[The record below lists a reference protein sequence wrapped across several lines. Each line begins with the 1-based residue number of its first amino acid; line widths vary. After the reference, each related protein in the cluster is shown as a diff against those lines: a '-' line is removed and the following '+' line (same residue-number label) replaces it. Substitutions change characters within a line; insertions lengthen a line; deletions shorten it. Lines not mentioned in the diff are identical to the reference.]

1 MSSIIN
7 SAMSGLSAAQ
17 AALSTTSNNISNY
30 TVAGYSRQTTVLA
43 QASSTLQGNSY
54 YGNGVNITGVQRE
67 YDAFIATQ
75 LRGSSANYSAVNT
88 QHSQISNIDDLL
100 STSTTSL
107 STSLQGFFTN
117 LQNVVSNANDPSA
130 RQSMLSNAQGLVSQF
145 QTSAQ
150 YLNNMQNSVNADV
163 GSSVKQVNTITS
175 QIADLNKQIG
185 KLSTANGAAPNDL
198 LDKRDQ
204 LVNTLNNVVG
214 VTVSQQDGGYTVS
227 MANGLTLVNG
237 DKSHDLVAMP
247 SSSDPTRTTIGYVD
261 KQAGNVEIPEKL
273 ITTGSLGGLLAFR
286 TQDLDLAQNQLGQL
300 AAAFTT
306 SFNDVHKQGF
316 DSKGNQGVDFFNI
329 GSPLV
334 VSNNKNSTAASVTA
348 EWTDTS
354 ALKATNYNVSFDGTN
369 WSATRASDST
379 AVTITQGTDTSGNTT
394 LSFDGLKLTVAG
406 TPAPAA
412 KDSFLVKP
420 VQNVV
425 NDMSVAITSETQV
438 AAAGAVGGESDNR
451 NAQKLLGLQDAKLVG
466 GNATLSQAYATLVS
480 SVGNK
485 TSSLATTSDTQKSV
499 VSQLTDRQQSVSGVN
514 LDEEYANLTKYQ
526 QYYMANAQVLQTAST
541 VFNALINIR

>member
-43 QASSTLQGNSY
+43 QANSTLQGNSY

-75 LRGSSANYSAVNT
+75 LRGSSANYSAVST

-163 GSSVKQVNTITS
+163 DSSIKQVNTITS

-214 VTVSQQDGGYTVS
+214 VTVSQQDGGYTVA

-329 GSPLV
+329 GSPIV
-334 VSNNKNSTAASVTA
+334 VGNSKNSTAASVTA

-354 ALKATNYNVSFDGTN
+354 ALKASNYTVSYDGNN
-369 WSATRASDST
+369 WTATRASDST
-379 AVTITQGTDTSGNTT
+379 AVTITPGTDASGNTT

-420 VQNVV
+420 VQNAI
-425 NDMSVAITSETQV
+425 NDMSVAITSESQV

-451 NAQKLLGLQDAKLVG
+451 NAQKLLNLQDVKLVG
-466 GNATLSQAYATLVS
+466 GNATLSQAYATIVS

-485 TSSLATTSDTQKSV
+485 TSSLETTSTTQKSV
-499 VSQLTDRQQSVSGVN
+499 VSQLTQRQQSVSGVN

-541 VFNALINIR
+541 VFN

>member
-43 QASSTLQGNSY
+43 QANSTLQGNSY

-75 LRGSSANYSAVNT
+75 LRGSSANYSAVST

-163 GSSVKQVNTITS
+163 DSSIKQVNTITS

-214 VTVSQQDGGYTVS
+214 VTVSQQDGGYTVA

-329 GSPLV
+329 GSPIV
-334 VSNNKNSTAASVTA
+334 VGNSKNSTAASVTA

-354 ALKATNYNVSFDGTN
+354 ALKASNYTVSYDGNN
-369 WSATRASDST
+369 WTATRASDSA
-379 AVTITQGTDTSGNTT
+379 AVTITPGTDASGNTT

-420 VQNVV
+420 VQNAI
-425 NDMSVAITSETQV
+425 NDMSVAITSESQV

-451 NAQKLLGLQDAKLVG
+451 NAQKLLNLQDVKLVG
-466 GNATLSQAYATLVS
+466 GNATLSQAYAIIVS

-485 TSSLATTSDTQKSV
+485 TSSLETTSTTQKSV
-499 VSQLTDRQQSVSGVN
+499 VSQLTQRQQSVSGVN

>member
-43 QASSTLQGNSY
+43 QANSTLQGNSY

-75 LRGSSANYSAVNT
+75 LRGSSASYSAVST

-100 STSTTSL
+100 STATTSL

-163 GSSVKQVNTITS
+163 GSSIKQVNTITS

-286 TQDLDLAQNQLGQL
+286 SQDLDLAQNQLGQL
-300 AAAFTT
+300 AATFTT

-316 DSKGNQGVDFFNI
+316 DSNGDQGVDFFNI

-334 VSNNKNSTAASVTA
+334 VSNSKNSTAASVTA

-379 AVTITQGTDTSGNTT
+379 AVTIAQVKDASGNTT
-394 LSFDGLKLTVAG
+394 LSFDGLKLTVPG

-420 VQNVV
+420 VQNVI
-425 NDMSVAITSETQV
+425 NDMSVAITNESQV

-451 NAQKLLGLQDAKLVG
+451 NAQKLLSLQDAKLVG
-466 GNATLSQAYATLVS
+466 GNATLSQAYAAIVS
-480 SVGNK
+480 TVGNK
-485 TSSLATTSDTQKSV
+485 TSSLQTTSDTQKSV
-499 VSQLTDRQQSVSGVN
+499 VSQLTQRQQSVSGVN

>member
-43 QASSTLQGNSY
+43 QANSTLQGNSY
-54 YGNGVNITGVQRE
+54 YGNGVNITGVKRE

-75 LRGSSANYSAVNT
+75 LRGSSANYSAVST

-163 GSSVKQVNTITS
+163 DSSIKQVNTLTS

-214 VTVSQQDGGYTVS
+214 VTVSQQDGGYTVA

-329 GSPLV
+329 GSPIV
-334 VSNNKNSTAASVTA
+334 VGNSKNSTAASVTA

-354 ALKATNYNVSFDGTN
+354 ALKASNYTVSYDGNN
-369 WSATRASDST
+369 WTATRASDST
-379 AVTITQGTDTSGNTT
+379 AVTITPGTDASGNTT

-420 VQNVV
+420 VQNAI
-425 NDMSVAITSETQV
+425 NDMSVAITSESQV

-451 NAQKLLGLQDAKLVG
+451 NAQKLLNLQDVKLVG
-466 GNATLSQAYATLVS
+466 GNATLSQAYATIVS

-485 TSSLATTSDTQKSV
+485 TSSLETTSTTQKSV
-499 VSQLTDRQQSVSGVN
+499 VSQLTQRQQSVSGVN

>member
-43 QASSTLQGNSY
+43 QANSTLQGNSY

-75 LRGSSANYSAVNT
+75 LRGSSANYSAVST

-163 GSSVKQVNTITS
+163 DSSIKQVNTLTS

-214 VTVSQQDGGYTVS
+214 VTVSQQDGGYTVA

-247 SSSDPTRTTIGYVD
+247 SSSDPTSTTIGYVD

-329 GSPLV
+329 GSPIV
-334 VSNNKNSTAASVTA
+334 VGNSKNSTAASVTA

-354 ALKATNYNVSFDGTN
+354 ALKASNYTVSYDGNN
-369 WSATRASDST
+369 WTATRASDST
-379 AVTITQGTDTSGNTT
+379 AVTITPGTDASGNTT

-420 VQNVV
+420 VQNAI
-425 NDMSVAITSETQV
+425 NDMSVAITSESQV

-451 NAQKLLGLQDAKLVG
+451 NAQKLLNLQDVKLVG
-466 GNATLSQAYATLVS
+466 GNATLSQAYATIVS

-485 TSSLATTSDTQKSV
+485 TSSLETTSTTQKSV
-499 VSQLTDRQQSVSGVN
+499 VSQLTQRQQSVSGVN

>member
-43 QASSTLQGNSY
+43 QANSTLQGNSY

-75 LRGSSANYSAVNT
+75 LRSSSANYSAVST

-163 GSSVKQVNTITS
+163 DSSIKQVNTLTS

-214 VTVSQQDGGYTVS
+214 VTVSQQDGGYTVA

-329 GSPLV
+329 GSPIV
-334 VSNNKNSTAASVTA
+334 VGNSKNSTAASVTA

-354 ALKATNYNVSFDGTN
+354 ALKASNYTVSYDGNN
-369 WSATRASDST
+369 WTATRASDST
-379 AVTITQGTDTSGNTT
+379 AVTITPGTDASGNTT

-420 VQNVV
+420 VQNAI
-425 NDMSVAITSETQV
+425 NDMSVAITSESQV

-451 NAQKLLGLQDAKLVG
+451 NAQKLLNLQDVKLVG
-466 GNATLSQAYATLVS
+466 GNATLSQAYATIVS

-485 TSSLATTSDTQKSV
+485 TSSLETTSTTQKSV
-499 VSQLTDRQQSVSGVN
+499 VSQLTQRQQSVSGVN

>member
-43 QASSTLQGNSY
+43 QANSTLQGNSY

-75 LRGSSANYSAVNT
+75 LRGSSASYSAVST

-100 STSTTSL
+100 STATTSL

-163 GSSVKQVNTITS
+163 GSSIKQVNTITS

-286 TQDLDLAQNQLGQL
+286 SQDLDLAQNQLGQL

-316 DSKGNQGVDFFNI
+316 DSNGDQGVDFFNI

-334 VSNNKNSTAASVTA
+334 VSNSKNSTAASVTA

-379 AVTITQGTDTSGNTT
+379 AVTIAQVKDASGNTT
-394 LSFDGLKLTVAG
+394 LSFDGLKLTVPG

-420 VQNVV
+420 VQNVI
-425 NDMSVAITSETQV
+425 NDMSVAITNESEV

-451 NAQKLLGLQDAKLVG
+451 NAQKLLSLQDAKLVG
-466 GNATLSQAYATLVS
+466 GNATLSQAYAAIVS
-480 SVGNK
+480 TVGNK
-485 TSSLATTSDTQKSV
+485 TSSLQTTSDTQKSV
-499 VSQLTDRQQSVSGVN
+499 VSQLTQRQQSVSGVN

>member
-43 QASSTLQGNSY
+43 QANSTLQGNSY

-75 LRGSSANYSAVNT
+75 LRGSSANYSAVST

-163 GSSVKQVNTITS
+163 DSSIKQVNTITS

-214 VTVSQQDGGYTVS
+214 VTVSQQDGGYTVA

-329 GSPLV
+329 GSPIV
-334 VSNNKNSTAASVTA
+334 VGNSKNSTAASVTA

-354 ALKATNYNVSFDGTN
+354 ALKASNYTVSYDGNN
-369 WSATRASDST
+369 WTATRASDSA
-379 AVTITQGTDTSGNTT
+379 AVTITPGTDASGNTT

-420 VQNVV
+420 VQNAI
-425 NDMSVAITSETQV
+425 NDMSVAITSESQV

-451 NAQKLLGLQDAKLVG
+451 NAQKLLNLQDVKLVG
-466 GNATLSQAYATLVS
+466 GNATLSQAYATIVS

-485 TSSLATTSDTQKSV
+485 TSSLETTSTTQKSV
-499 VSQLTDRQQSVSGVN
+499 VSQLTQRQQSVSGVN

>member
-43 QASSTLQGNSY
+43 QANSTLQGNSY

-75 LRGSSANYSAVNT
+75 LRGSSANYSAVST

-163 GSSVKQVNTITS
+163 DSSIKQVNTITS

-214 VTVSQQDGGYTVS
+214 VTVSQQDGDYTVA

-329 GSPLV
+329 GSPIV
-334 VSNNKNSTAASVTA
+334 VGNSKNSTAASVTA

-354 ALKATNYNVSFDGTN
+354 ALKASNYTVSYDGNN
-369 WSATRASDST
+369 WTATRASDST
-379 AVTITQGTDTSGNTT
+379 AVTITPGTDASGNTT

-420 VQNVV
+420 VQNAI
-425 NDMSVAITSETQV
+425 NDMSVAITSESQV

-451 NAQKLLGLQDAKLVG
+451 NAQKLLNLQDVKLVG
-466 GNATLSQAYATLVS
+466 GNATLSQAYATIVS

-485 TSSLATTSDTQKSV
+485 TSSLETTSTTQKSV
-499 VSQLTDRQQSVSGVN
+499 VSQLTQRQQSVSGVN

>member
-43 QASSTLQGNSY
+43 QANSTLQGNSY

-75 LRGSSANYSAVNT
+75 LRGSSASYSAVST

-100 STSTTSL
+100 STATTSL

-163 GSSVKQVNTITS
+163 GSSIKQVNTITS

-286 TQDLDLAQNQLGQL
+286 SQDLDLAQNQLGQL

-316 DSKGNQGVDFFNI
+316 DSNGDQGVDFFNI

-334 VSNNKNSTAASVTA
+334 VSNSKNSTAASVTA

-379 AVTITQGTDTSGNTT
+379 AVTIAQVKDVSGNTT
-394 LSFDGLKLTVAG
+394 LSFDGLKLTVPG

-420 VQNVV
+420 VQNVI
-425 NDMSVAITSETQV
+425 NDMSVAITNESEV

-451 NAQKLLGLQDAKLVG
+451 NAQKLLSLQDAKLVG
-466 GNATLSQAYATLVS
+466 GNATLSQAYAAIVS

-485 TSSLATTSDTQKSV
+485 TSSLQTTSDTQKSV
-499 VSQLTDRQQSVSGVN
+499 VSQLTQRQQSVSGVN

>member
-43 QASSTLQGNSY
+43 QANSTLQGNSY

-75 LRGSSANYSAVNT
+75 LRGSSANYSAVST

-163 GSSVKQVNTITS
+163 DSSIKQVNTITS
-175 QIADLNKQIG
+175 QISDLNKQIG

-214 VTVSQQDGGYTVS
+214 VTVSQQDGGYTVA

-329 GSPLV
+329 GSPIV
-334 VSNNKNSTAASVTA
+334 VGNSKNSTAASVTA

-354 ALKATNYNVSFDGTN
+354 ALKASNYTVSYDGNN
-369 WSATRASDST
+369 WTATRASDST
-379 AVTITQGTDTSGNTT
+379 AVTITPGTDASGNTT

-420 VQNVV
+420 VQNAI
-425 NDMSVAITSETQV
+425 NDMSVAITSESQV

-451 NAQKLLGLQDAKLVG
+451 NAQKLLNLQDVKLVG
-466 GNATLSQAYATLVS
+466 GNATLSQAYATIVS

-485 TSSLATTSDTQKSV
+485 TSSLETTSTTQKSV
-499 VSQLTDRQQSVSGVN
+499 VSQLTQRQQSVSGVN

>member
-43 QASSTLQGNSY
+43 QANSTLQGNSY

-163 GSSVKQVNTITS
+163 DSSIRQVNTITS

-185 KLSTANGAAPNDL
+185 KLSTSNGAAPNDL

-214 VTVSQQDGGYTVS
+214 VTVSQQDGGYTVA

-329 GSPLV
+329 GSPIV
-334 VSNNKNSTAASVTA
+334 VGNSKNSTAASVTA

-354 ALKATNYNVSFDGTN
+354 ALKASNYTVSYDGNN
-369 WSATRASDST
+369 WTATRASDST
-379 AVTITQGTDTSGNTT
+379 AVTITPGTDTNGNTT
-394 LSFDGLKLTVAG
+394 LSFDGLKLTVAA

-420 VQNVV
+420 VQNAI
-425 NDMSVAITSETQV
+425 NDMSVAITSESQV

-451 NAQKLLGLQDAKLVG
+451 NAQKLLNLQDVKLVG

-485 TSSLATTSDTQKSV
+485 TSSLETTSTTQKSV
-499 VSQLTDRQQSVSGVN
+499 VSQLTQRQQSVSGVN
-514 LDEEYANLTKYQ
+514 LDE
-526 QYYMANAQVLQTAST
+526 
-541 VFNALINIR
+541 

>member
-43 QASSTLQGNSY
+43 QANSTLQGNSY

-75 LRGSSANYSAVNT
+75 LRGSSANYSAVST

-163 GSSVKQVNTITS
+163 DSSIKQVNTLTS

-214 VTVSQQDGGYTVS
+214 VTVSQQDGGYTVA

-329 GSPLV
+329 GSPIV
-334 VSNNKNSTAASVTA
+334 VGNSKNSTAASVTA

-354 ALKATNYNVSFDGTN
+354 ALKASNYTVSYDGNN
-369 WSATRASDST
+369 WTATRASDST
-379 AVTITQGTDTSGNTT
+379 AFTITPGTDASGNTT

-420 VQNVV
+420 VQNAI
-425 NDMSVAITSETQV
+425 NDMSVAITSESQV

-451 NAQKLLGLQDAKLVG
+451 NAQKLLNLQDVKLVG
-466 GNATLSQAYATLVS
+466 GNATLSQAYATIVS

-485 TSSLATTSDTQKSV
+485 TSSLETTSTTQKSV
-499 VSQLTDRQQSVSGVN
+499 VSQLTQRQQSVSGVN

>member
-43 QASSTLQGNSY
+43 QANSTLQGNSY

-75 LRGSSANYSAVNT
+75 LRGSSANYSAVST

-163 GSSVKQVNTITS
+163 DSSIKQVNTITS

-214 VTVSQQDGGYTVS
+214 VTVSQQDGGYTVA

-273 ITTGSLGGLLAFR
+273 IPTGSLGGLLAFR

-329 GSPLV
+329 GSPIV
-334 VSNNKNSTAASVTA
+334 VGNSKNSTAASVTA

-354 ALKATNYNVSFDGTN
+354 ALKASNYTVSYDGNN
-369 WSATRASDST
+369 WTATRASDST
-379 AVTITQGTDTSGNTT
+379 AVTITPGTDASGNTT

-420 VQNVV
+420 VQNAI
-425 NDMSVAITSETQV
+425 NDMSVAITSESQV

-451 NAQKLLGLQDAKLVG
+451 NAQKLLNLQDVKLVG
-466 GNATLSQAYATLVS
+466 GNATLSQAYATIVS

-485 TSSLATTSDTQKSV
+485 TSSLETTSTTQKSV
-499 VSQLTDRQQSVSGVN
+499 VSQLTQRQQSVSGVN

>member
-43 QASSTLQGNSY
+43 QANSTLQGNSY

-75 LRGSSANYSAVNT
+75 LRGSSANYSAVST

-163 GSSVKQVNTITS
+163 DSSIKQVNTITS

-214 VTVSQQDGGYTVS
+214 VTVSQQDGGYTVA

-329 GSPLV
+329 GSPIV
-334 VSNNKNSTAASVTA
+334 VGNSKNSTAASVTA

-354 ALKATNYNVSFDGTN
+354 ALKASNYTVSYDGNN
-369 WSATRASDST
+369 WTATRASDST
-379 AVTITQGTDTSGNTT
+379 AFTITPGTDASGNTT

-420 VQNVV
+420 VQNAI
-425 NDMSVAITSETQV
+425 NDMSVAITSESQV

-451 NAQKLLGLQDAKLVG
+451 NAQKLLNLQDVKLVG
-466 GNATLSQAYATLVS
+466 GNATLSQAYATIVS

-485 TSSLATTSDTQKSV
+485 TSSLETTSTTQKSV
-499 VSQLTDRQQSVSGVN
+499 VSQLTQRQQSVSGVN

>member
-43 QASSTLQGNSY
+43 QANSTLQGNSY

-75 LRGSSANYSAVNT
+75 LRGSSANYSAVST

-163 GSSVKQVNTITS
+163 DSSIKQVNTITS

-214 VTVSQQDGGYTVS
+214 VTVSQQDGGYTVA

-329 GSPLV
+329 GSPIV
-334 VSNNKNSTAASVTA
+334 VGNSKNSTAASVTA

-354 ALKATNYNVSFDGTN
+354 ALKASNYTVSYDGNN
-369 WSATRASDST
+369 WTATRASDST
-379 AVTITQGTDTSGNTT
+379 AVTITPGTDASGNTT

-420 VQNVV
+420 VQNSI
-425 NDMSVAITSETQV
+425 NDMSVAITSESQV

-451 NAQKLLGLQDAKLVG
+451 NAQKLLNLQDVKLVG
-466 GNATLSQAYATLVS
+466 GNATLSQAYATIVS

-485 TSSLATTSDTQKSV
+485 TSSLETTSTTQKSV
-499 VSQLTDRQQSVSGVN
+499 VSQLTQRQQSVSGVN

>member
-43 QASSTLQGNSY
+43 QANSTLQGNSY

-75 LRGSSANYSAVNT
+75 LRGSSANYSAVST

-163 GSSVKQVNTITS
+163 DSSIKQVNTLTS

-214 VTVSQQDGGYTVS
+214 VTVSQQDGGYTVA

-273 ITTGSLGGLLAFR
+273 INTGSLGGLLAFR

-329 GSPLV
+329 GSPIV
-334 VSNNKNSTAASVTA
+334 VGNSKNSTAASVTA

-354 ALKATNYNVSFDGTN
+354 ALKASNYTVSYDGNN
-369 WSATRASDST
+369 WTATRASDST
-379 AVTITQGTDTSGNTT
+379 AVTITPGTDASGNTT
-394 LSFDGLKLTVAG
+394 LSFDGLKLTVAS

-420 VQNVV
+420 VQNAI
-425 NDMSVAITSETQV
+425 NDMSVAITSESQV

-451 NAQKLLGLQDAKLVG
+451 NAQKLLNLQDVKLVG
-466 GNATLSQAYATLVS
+466 GNATLSQAYATIVS

-485 TSSLATTSDTQKSV
+485 TSSLETTSTTQKSV
-499 VSQLTDRQQSVSGVN
+499 VSQLTQRQQSVSGVN